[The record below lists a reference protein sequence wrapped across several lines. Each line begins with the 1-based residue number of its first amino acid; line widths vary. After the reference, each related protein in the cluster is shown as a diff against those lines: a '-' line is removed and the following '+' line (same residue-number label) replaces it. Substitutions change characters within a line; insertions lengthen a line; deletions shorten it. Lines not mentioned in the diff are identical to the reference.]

1 MCVSTTLVII
11 YYYYGFPML
20 DKVAIADGVIDRIK
34 RCTGLSSDKQVAE
47 YFKVSSNAVHNWR
60 KRGSVPYD
68 ECLMLAIQLNVSL
81 NWLIMGAGAR
91 EITHDPESSDQF
103 DEGKFLLDGPIR
115 SRPGYSAISIY
126 DIEAAAGTGRLF
138 DDELV
143 ETSIQFDTEQLERDG
158 LDPTNVVGVRVR
170 GDSMGETLHDG
181 DRVLVDRSSRTPDG
195 VFLLR
200 MDDGLRIKRV
210 QRVAGGG
217 WMLISDNARYQPE
230 LVDPL
235 SNQNVEIIGECVMR
249 LGRIR

>member
-1 MCVSTTLVII
+1 MKKEQISLATVKRMATTS
-11 YYYYGFPML
+11 
-20 DKVAIADGVIDRIK
+20 AVIDRMKSRLGITYNK
-34 RCTGLSSDKQVAE
+34 ELADALGVSTGAIG
-47 YFKVSSNAVHNWR
+47 NW
-60 KRGSVPYD
+60 KARGTIPID
-68 ECLMLAIQLNVSL
+68 ECLAFCESHNVSL
-81 NWLIMGAGAR
+81 DWLVRGRG
-91 EITHDPESSDQF
+91 PEESFTNAIDSLATAV
-103 DEGKFLLDGPIR
+103 ELNEYI
-115 SRPGYSAISIY
+115 SRYSQILIY
-126 DIEAAAGTGRLF
+126 DIEASAGSGRLF

-143 ETSIQFDTEQLERDG
+143 ETTIQFDTEQLQRDG
-158 LDPTNVVGVRVR
+158 LDPAQVVGVRVR

-249 LGRIR
+249 IGRIA

>member
-1 MCVSTTLVII
+1 M
-11 YYYYGFPML
+11 
-20 DKVAIADGVIDRIK
+20 
-34 RCTGLSSDKQVAE
+34 SSDKEVAE
-47 YFKVSSNAVHNWR
+47 YFGISSTSVHNWKR
-60 KRGSVPYD
+60 RGSIPYD
-68 ECLMLAIQLNVSL
+68 ECVELAIAKKAGLE
-81 NWLIMGAGAR
+81 WLLFGEGVATGTAVASSRAIGHAEVRVPAR
-91 EITHDPESSDQF
+91 AYDAS
-103 DEGKFLLDGPIR
+103 
-115 SRPGYSAISIY
+115 YSAIPIY

-143 ETSIQFDTEQLERDG
+143 ETTIQFDTEQLQRDG
-158 LDPTNVVGVRVR
+158 LDPSQLVGVRVR

-217 WMLISDNARYQPE
+217 WMLISDNGRYQSE

-249 LGRIR
+249 LGRIS

>member
-1 MCVSTTLVII
+1 M
-11 YYYYGFPML
+11 
-20 DKVAIADGVIDRIK
+20 ID
-34 RCTGLSSDKQVAE
+34 
-47 YFKVSSNAVHNWR
+47 SSNLGSDFLDRVKSALGVTTDYELAKALGRATSSVHNWR
-60 KRGSVPYD
+60 RRGNIPLD
-68 ECLMLAIQLNVSL
+68 ECINVSNKTNVSL
-81 NWLIMGAGAR
+81 DWLIL
-91 EITHDPESSDQF
+91 
-103 DEGKFLLDGPIR
+103 GKGNGYVIQSRLMPPPTGDLHIIEYNGPNEDH
-115 SRPGYSAISIY
+115 SRIPIY
-126 DIEAAAGTGRLF
+126 DIEAAAGTGWLF

-143 ETSIQFDTEQLERDG
+143 EASIFLDTGQLERDG
-158 LDPTNVVGVRVR
+158 LDPSQVVGVRVR

-249 LGRIR
+249 LGRIS